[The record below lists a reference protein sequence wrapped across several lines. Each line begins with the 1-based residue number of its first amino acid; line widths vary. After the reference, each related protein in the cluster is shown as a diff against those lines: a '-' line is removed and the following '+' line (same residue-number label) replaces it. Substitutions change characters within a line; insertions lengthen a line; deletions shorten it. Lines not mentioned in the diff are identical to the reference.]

1 MDANRVQI
9 SDQLLNLSAEGED
22 FEQIWNTF
30 SNFDLS
36 QKKSLGFFA
45 AQLHDLRAYPAP
57 AYTYPYYATQWPLK
71 LDWYWS
77 LATIALSRRVES
89 GSSVDERYSQ
99 FLLPLLDKF
108 RPLCS
113 MSARALW
120 IGSVSKDSN
129 ARSMAVEVWVTL
141 IAEDRSDVETLVS
154 ALDDVVKGGWVKF
167 NRVGEL
173 MAEISRVSPQHA
185 YLITSVLEGLL
196 CRLDIPTKDIPKLLE
211 PLNECCEQLGRCI
224 GDSLKQKLV
233 LVKSGAAKAIAKTLC
248 ERQNELT
255 DCRRSAIASAL
266 AARIHR
272 AMACSPDGDQKT
284 REDAKHELV

>member
-108 RPLCS
+108 HPLCS

-120 IGSVSKDSN
+120 IASVSKDSN

-141 IAEDRSDVETLVS
+141 IAEDRSDVEILVS
-154 ALDDVVKGGWVKF
+154 ALDDVVKGGWVRF
-167 NRVGEL
+167 NL
-173 MAEISRVSPQHA
+173 
-185 YLITSVLEGLL
+185 
-196 CRLDIPTKDIPKLLE
+196 
-211 PLNECCEQLGRCI
+211 LGRCI
-224 GDSLKQKLV
+224 GDSLRQKLV
-233 LVKSGAAKAIAKTLC
+233 LIKSGAAKKIAKTLC
-248 ERQNELT
+248 ERRNELT
-255 DCRRSAIASAL
+255 DSRQVAIASAIV
-266 AARIHR
+266 ARINR
-272 AMACSPDGDQKT
+272 AVACSP
-284 REDAKHELV
+284 